1 MKTCKT
7 LSLILICAALVAC
20 GTAPPDEITPP
31 SSVETSG
38 SGGETSDQDSSAA
51 DSAETD
57 SSNTSEQSESEAEP
71 KTAAPETEA
80 SQEETVRQEAS
91 AGEEVPHTAEIPD
104 LTGYWIQQGYKD
116 RESYMYGTVSGSTIE
131 IYWDMNVLGSA
142 LYWAGSYEAPVSAD
156 PYTWSSVNDKT
167 RTDKSLFGSGDDT
180 KMFAYSDDQISYE
193 ASAFGETGTIILIH
207 ISEEEYN
214 SFVGTESED
223 SAESPATS
231 DTITET
237 VLVDEAGIKITA
249 KSLDKSGWMGP
260 ELKLLIENNTDKNLT
275 VQVRNASVNGYM
287 VSTSISEDVA
297 AGKKANGEITFSN
310 TSLKGAGI
318 STFADMEFSFHIVD
332 DEWDTY
338 LDTDMITVRTAAA
351 ETYTYSYDNSGDEI
365 YNDNGIIV
373 VAKGLN
379 TGDIFGKGAVF
390 YFHNG
395 SDQPVTISDRDCSVN
410 GFMLDPNLYVEI
422 MPGKHAVDDMDFWSS
437 ELEENGIT
445 DIADIEFSLHIS
457 NNDTWDTIDDSD
469 PIVLHFD

>member
-1 MKTCKT
+1 MKN
-7 LSLILICAALVAC
+7 LFALILCAVILAGC
-20 GTAPPDEITPP
+20 GQ
-31 SSVETSG
+31 TSG
-38 SGGETSDQDSSAA
+38 THDTTPTPTETESQSTGADTTPESVPEMESAP
-51 DSAETD
+51 EP
-57 SSNTSEQSESEAEP
+57 ESEP
-71 KTAAPETEA
+71 MTAAPETEA
-80 SQEETVRQEAS
+80 TQEEPAQQEAT
-91 AGEEVPHTAEIPD
+91 AAEEVPNTAEIPD

-142 LYWAGSYEAPVSAD
+142 LYWAGSYKAPVSAESYSWD
-156 PYTWSSVNDKT
+156 SINDKA
-167 RTDKSLFGSGDDT
+167 RTDKSLFGSDADT
-180 KMFAYSDDQISYE
+180 KTFTYSENQISYE
-193 ASAFGETGTIILIH
+193 ASAFGETGTIVLIH

-214 SFVGTESED
+214 SFVGVESEETP
-223 SAESPATS
+223 STS

-260 ELKLLIENNTDKNLT
+260 ELKLLIENNTDKKLT
-275 VQVRNASVNGYM
+275 VQARNASVNGYM
-287 VSTSISEDVA
+287 VSASMSEDVA

-351 ETYTYSYDNSGDEI
+351 ENYTYTYDDSGDEI
-365 YNDNGIIV
+365 YNNNGICV
-373 VAKGLN
+373 VSKGLN

-410 GFMLDPNLYVEI
+410 GFMLDPNLYIEL

-437 ELEENGIT
+437 DLEENEIIDIT
-445 DIADIEFSLHIS
+445 DIEFSLHIS
-457 NNDTWDTIDDSD
+457 NSDTWDTVDDSA
-469 PIVLHFD
+469 PIVLRFD